1 MKEIYCFKSEDII
14 NNYPK
19 QMPIDTKPIK
29 ILLRD
34 INGKRSEIIFDGIDI
49 FNDFNLL
56 TAGYNDENYEIL
68 IVLWGDICIYSQLQS
83 NKISFEDL
91 IGFFA

>member
-1 MKEIYCFKSEDII
+1 MKENNYFKCEDII
-14 NNYPK
+14 NNYPY

-34 INGKRSEIIFDGIDI
+34 INGNRSEIIFDGIDI
-49 FNDFNLL
+49 FNNFNLVD
-56 TAGYNDENYEIL
+56 AGYNDENYEIL
-68 IVLWGDICIYSQLQS
+68 IVILGDICIYSQLQS
-83 NKISFEDL
+83 NKIYFEDL